1 MGPNKRLIV
10 LNPRRKNIQKRF
22 DDALKELNE
31 IISQGGECDIV
42 LETLTG
48 RNITIVEGYIDREV
62 TDDGKLVSMPCKW
75 FNKQVLDGLK
85 VKYTK
90 K

>member
-1 MGPNKRLIV
+1 MGNKKIIV
-10 LNPRRKNIQKRF
+10 LNPRRKNIQKHF
-22 DDALKELNE
+22 DEALEELNKE
-31 IISQGGECDIV
+31 IKNGNECDIA

-48 RNITIVEGYIDREV
+48 RNITIVEGYIDREM
-62 TDDGKLVSMPCKW
+62 TDEGKLESMPCKW